1 MVEERYEQAKRR
13 LRDLQY
19 EHSDSANSLR
29 SAITDNNVED
39 VSRLRLR
46 LSELPREISEA
57 ELELA
62 SAKVAS
68 LRAAQAEDQQE
79 LELAK
84 IKSKNTDARVE
95 AEILELE
102 AKRKA
107 LSNERHARLAYVYR
121 LKDSI
126 QRRAIELYAAGQELK
141 KRLEQ
146 VV

>member
-1 MVEERYEQAKRR
+1 MVEERFEQAKRR
-13 LRDLQY
+13 LRELQY
-19 EHSDSANSLR
+19 EHSDLTNSLR
-29 SAITDNNVED
+29 SAITDNNVEE

-62 SAKVAS
+62 SAKLAS

-79 LELAK
+79 LEWAK
-84 IKSKNTDARVE
+84 VKSKHTDARVE
-95 AEILELE
+95 SDLKELE

-107 LSNERHARLAYVYR
+107 LSDERYARLRDVYR
-121 LKDSI
+121 LNDAI
-126 QRRAIELYAAGQELK
+126 QRRAVELHAVGQELK